1 MTNQTTTIYNER
13 TFYPAFTKDILKA
26 EKEVIIYSPFITKY
40 RADFF
45 RKTFVRLRIKNI
57 KLFIFTRPIGE
68 HEEYIQEEARA
79 ATQIYE
85 SLGAKVV
92 FLEGSIHEKVAV
104 IDKKILWTGSMNI
117 LSQRSSREL
126 MTRTED
132 EALTTQFISHLDLNE
147 NLKLEAGTRV
157 SILGI
162 VIRGMFSGLFAI
174 IRQVMVILIKGIVA
188 VFNIISIIL
197 G

>member
-1 MTNQTTTIYNER
+1 MINQTTTIYNER

-26 EKEVIIYSPFITKY
+26 EKEVIIYSPFITKH

-68 HEEYIQEEARA
+68 HEEYVQEEARA
-79 ATQIYE
+79 AAQIYE
-85 SLGAKVV
+85 NLGAKVV

-132 EALTTQFISHLDLNE
+132 EALTAQIISHLDLDG
-147 NLKLEAGTRV
+147 NLKLMAGTRA
-157 SILGI
+157 SILEFI
-162 VIRGMFSGLFAI
+162 LKGMFSGLFAVM
-174 IRQVMVILIKGIVA
+174 RQVMVILVKSIVA

>member
-13 TFYPAFTKDILKA
+13 TFYPAFIKDILQA
-26 EKEVIIYSPFITKY
+26 EKDVIIYSPFISKY

-45 RKTFVRLRIKNI
+45 RKTMVRLRIKNI
-57 KLFIFTRPIGE
+57 KLTIFTRPIEE
-68 HEEYIQEEARA
+68 HEKYVQEEARA

-85 SLGAKVV
+85 SLGARVV

-126 MTRTED
+126 MTRVED
-132 EALTTQFISHLDLNE
+132 EDFTAQVISRLGLE
-147 NLKLEAGTRV
+147 RNLILEAGTRV

-162 VIRGMFSGLFAI
+162 VIKGMFSGLFAI

>member
-1 MTNQTTTIYNER
+1 MTNQTTTIYNEH
-13 TFYPAFTKDILKA
+13 TFYPAFIKDIRKA
-26 EKEVIIYSPFITKY
+26 EKDVIIYSPFISKY

-57 KLFIFTRPIGE
+57 KLTIFTRPIGE
-68 HEEYIQEEARA
+68 HEEYVQEEARA

-92 FLEGSIHEKVAV
+92 FLDGSIHEKIAV

-126 MTRTED
+126 MTRVENED
-132 EALTTQFISHLDLNE
+132 FTAQVISCLDLDR
-147 NLKLEAGTRV
+147 NLGLKADTRT
-157 SILGI
+157 SILGV
-162 VIRGMFSGLFAI
+162 VIKDIFSGLFAI
-174 IRQVMVILIKGIVA
+174 MRQVMIILVKSIVA
-188 VFNIISIIL
+188 VFKIISFIL

>member
-13 TFYPAFTKDILKA
+13 TFYPAFTKDMLKA
-26 EKEVIIYSPFITKY
+26 KKEVIIYSPFITKY

-68 HEEYIQEEARA
+68 HEEYVQEEARA
-79 ATQIYE
+79 AIQIYE
-85 SLGAKVV
+85 SLGARVV

-132 EALTTQFISHLDLNE
+132 EALTAQFISHLDLNG
-147 NLKLEAGTRV
+147 NFKLRAGTRV

-162 VIRGMFSGLFAI
+162 VIKGIFSGLFAI

>member
-13 TFYPAFTKDILKA
+13 TFYPAFIKDVLKA

-45 RKTFVRLRIKNI
+45 RKTFVRLRIKDI

-68 HEEYIQEEARA
+68 HEEYVQEEARA

-85 SLGAKVV
+85 SLGARVF
-92 FLEGSIHEKVAV
+92 FLEGSIHEKIAV
-104 IDKKILWTGSMNI
+104 IDKKILWIGSMNI

-126 MTRTED
+126 MTRVED
-132 EALTTQFISHLDLNE
+132 EDFTAQVISHLNLDG
-147 NLKLEAGTRV
+147 NLKLKAGIRV

>member
-1 MTNQTTTIYNER
+1 MTDQTTTIYNER
-13 TFYPAFTKDILKA
+13 TFYSAFTKDMLKA
-26 EKEVIIYSPFITKY
+26 KKEVIIYSPFITKY

-68 HEEYIQEEARA
+68 HEEYVQEEARA

-85 SLGAKVV
+85 SLGARVV

-104 IDKKILWTGSMNI
+104 IDKKILWAGSMNI

-132 EALTTQFISHLDLNE
+132 ETLTAQFISHLDLDG
-147 NLKLEAGTRV
+147 NLKLKVSTRV
-157 SILGI
+157 SILGM
-162 VIRGMFSGLFAI
+162 VIKGMFSGLLAI
-174 IRQVMVILIKGIVA
+174 MRQVMIILVKSIVA

>member
-1 MTNQTTTIYNER
+1 MTNQTTTIYNEH
-13 TFYPAFTKDILKA
+13 TFYPAFIKDIRKA
-26 EKEVIIYSPFITKY
+26 EKDVIIYSPFISKY

-57 KLFIFTRPIGE
+57 KLTIFTRPIEE
-68 HEEYIQEEARA
+68 HEEYVREEIKA
-79 ATQIYE
+79 AIEIYK

-132 EALTTQFISHLDLNE
+132 EDLTAQFISHLDLDGNFK
-147 NLKLEAGTRV
+147 LKAGTRV